1 MERISRVR
9 AVALLL
15 LFCLVISLFAGKL
28 FSLQIIE
35 TKGDHLDN
43 KASRQKL
50 LLGRKWMEKAGENYR
65 YYMVFQKNT
74 LNMDGSYTYDSFM
87 KILPEL

>member
-15 LFCLVISLFAGKL
+15 LFCLVLSLFAGKL

-35 TKGDHLDN
+35 TKGDTDN
-43 KASRQKL
+43 TT
-50 LLGRKWMEKAGENYR
+50 
-65 YYMVFQKNT
+65 V
-74 LNMDGSYTYDSFM
+74 YTTVTTVQWTGARVPKGFEEEDS
-87 KILPEL
+87 